1 MMTIKQRQR
10 LFEFGDQGAMRYVHH
25 ANGVVPCVS
34 GKEAFD
40 RARTCWRRNPH
51 TGRLE
56 MHWQA
61 NDVARA
67 RRSAEQRPQVGPI
80 SAKLSCVYRNLE
92 RRYDACSSD

>member
-1 MMTIKQRQR
+1 MATIKQRQR
-10 LFEFGDQGAMRYVHH
+10 LFEFGDQGEIRYVHH

-34 GKEAFD
+34 GTEVFD

-61 NDVARA
+61 THVARA
-67 RRSAEQRPQVGPI
+67 TCSAGRRPQAGP
-80 SAKLSCVYRNLE
+80 RE
-92 RRYDACSSD
+92 RL